1 MIKEYL
7 LYTYKIIYIYNML
20 KEGIERLMG
29 NYRYIFKQQ
38 EFYNKCII
46 KNILRKSVAVTILPF
61 FLLVTSVNAFAMPG
75 FSRNNGFNPLTNSDS
90 ESSSPSISSSSMFR
104 NMCRRGNPCPYLT
117 VGCIIG
123 GVLGTV
129 AGVLFSNMFTFPHSS
144 ERVGAVVTGTIGGC
158 FVGFCAGLGIYYCSK
173 RSSCVHENPTP
184 EDGIPFYITLGDNTR
199 EANLCECS
207 GSCECPLLAPSQR
220 PFGSHQTDSH
230 RGSGNRTSSCFLPG
244 YNRDG
249 QTSSLL
255 GMQCILAS
263 SSEHVLMNLKALTLK
278 AHEYSQESMGNME
291 DNYFPLQKK
300 WLSGPSR
307 GFIST
312 FKNYKPSFISY
323 RVFASMDNYQSNL
336 EFKVRSG
343 SAGVVTELFPGISVG
358 LAYNR
363 HTDTRKEYGGIQ
375 LNTGSGI
382 VQSRSKTE
390 ALSAVVALNPET
402 KGFTG
407 HIASYYGWGKMQNNR
422 SVTHGYSETTS
433 KGKPDMSLT
442 GLVGQVGYNIPIA
455 KSVTLTPYVEYM
467 YTMVK
472 WDAYQELSGILP
484 CEISGNKE
492 QIIEKS
498 IGLRSHWEVTS
509 GSQLQT
515 WVAGISGSHKKS
527 GLHSRP
533 LATSMPSYK
542 AAVPVN
548 KKQYTRTEVGLSY
561 VVNITDMLEIGC
573 NGILRFKQAKK
584 IDSQYLA
591 LQAQYRY

>member
-7 LYTYKIIYIYNML
+7 LYKYKTIYIYNIL
-20 KEGIERLMG
+20 KEGIKRLTG
-29 NYRYIFKQQ
+29 NYRYIFKQH
-38 EFYNKCII
+38 YNKYIV
-46 KNILRKSVAVTILPF
+46 KNILRKSIVVTILPF
-61 FLLVTSVNAFAMPG
+61 FLLVTSVNAFAMPS
-75 FSRNNGFNPLTNSDS
+75 FSRNNGFNPLTNSGS
-90 ESSSPSISSSSMFR
+90 ESATTSTSSSSLLR
-104 NMCRRGNPCPYLT
+104 SMCRRGNPCPYLT
-117 VGCIIG
+117 AGCIIG
-123 GVLGTV
+123 GVLGTI
-129 AGVLFSNMFTFPHSS
+129 AGVLYSGIFPSS
-144 ERVGAVVTGTIGGC
+144 LPGEQEGAIVLGTMGGC
-158 FVGFCAGLGIYYCSK
+158 LVGFCAGLGIYYCAK
-173 RSSCVHENPTP
+173 RSSCVRENPTP
-184 EDGIPFYITLGDNTR
+184 DDGIPFYITLGDNTR

-207 GSCECPLLAPSQR
+207 GPCECPLLVPPQR
-220 PFGSHQTDSH
+220 PFDSHQTDTH
-230 RGSGNRTSSCFLPG
+230 RGSRNRTSMCFLPG

-278 AHEYSQESMGNME
+278 AHEYSQESMGNLE
-291 DNYFPLQKK
+291 DNYSSLQKK

-312 FKNYKPSFISY
+312 SKNYKPSFVSY

-336 EFKVRSG
+336 ESKVRSG
-343 SAGVVTELFPGISVG
+343 SAGVVTELFSGVSVG

-375 LNTGSGI
+375 LNTGSGS

-433 KGKPDMSLT
+433 KGKPDMGLT

-455 KSVTLTPYVEYM
+455 KPVTLTPYVEYM

-472 WDAYQELSGILP
+472 WDAYQELSGTLP

-498 IGLRSHWEVTS
+498 IGLRSHWKVTS
-509 GSQLQT
+509 DSQLQT

-533 LATSMPSYK
+533 LVTSMPSYK
-542 AAVPVN
+542 AVVPSS

-561 VVNITDMLEIGC
+561 VVNITDRLEIGC
-573 NGILRFKQAKK
+573 NGILRFEQAKK
-584 IDSQYLA
+584 IDNQYLA